1 MAWWLKDKSYGEAN
15 DDKRNDMIKMKLK
28 TNISNKNNN
37 HTI

>member
-28 TNISNKNNN
+28 TSISRSAY
-37 HTI
+37 TCFT